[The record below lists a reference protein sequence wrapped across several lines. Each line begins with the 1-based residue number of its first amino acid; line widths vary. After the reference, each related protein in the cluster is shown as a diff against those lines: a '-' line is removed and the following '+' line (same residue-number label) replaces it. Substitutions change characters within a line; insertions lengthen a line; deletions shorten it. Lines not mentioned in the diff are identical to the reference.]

1 MRFLKYLYMVTCD
14 LRSVVQKMLHG
25 INIRNPEDR
34 SLENLVF
41 YHEVLGA
48 FFFSWVKKIIRNN
61 GLGKRIFVGS
71 QKLVLFS
78 NCIYFVL
85 FIFVNILGL
94 N

>member
-1 MRFLKYLYMVTCD
+1 MVTCD

-48 FFFSWVKKIIRNN
+48 FFFFSWAKKII
-61 GLGKRIFVGS
+61 
-71 QKLVLFS
+71 
-78 NCIYFVL
+78 
-85 FIFVNILGL
+85 
-94 N
+94 